1 MAGGAAGEPSNRVR
15 PPPTRTDYLLAE
27 LRCATLRARL
37 QLADIEAVGLA
48 LANGLI
54 EAEEA
59 IELLRDCNCLEFIQP
74 TEPEL

>member
-1 MAGGAAGEPSNRVR
+1 MSSGGPGEHDDRVR
-15 PPPTRTDYLLAE
+15 SPPTRTEYLLAE
-27 LRCATLRARL
+27 LRCASLRARL
-37 QLADIEAVGLA
+37 QLADIDAVGLA

-54 EAEEA
+54 EAEQA